1 MKGNSTNDD
10 FRSLIDAIHLKT
22 PAGPSPLDYAERAF
36 MCIIAD
42 KCRKADQDR
51 ERNGSASMDQFL
63 EAARVWFVEAK
74 SCFVTIAAFSTTLSF
89 SMAQQSAHTVDNMQ
103 VVLRGV
109 NSFLGLAS
117 MKNATKMLDFWLRD
131 IQNGGHTRSW
141 WWNGGLLESAEWKG
155 GALKL
160 SRMADS
166 LPARRTAQAVPDL
179 AVKDTG
185 AMRNLQEQAYG
196 AADSF
201 STIEEARV

>member
-1 MKGNSTNDD
+1 
-10 FRSLIDAIHLKT
+10 
-22 PAGPSPLDYAERAF
+22 
-36 MCIIAD
+36 
-42 KCRKADQDR
+42 
-51 ERNGSASMDQFL
+51 
-63 EAARVWFVEAK
+63 
-74 SCFVTIAAFSTTLSF
+74 
-89 SMAQQSAHTVDNMQ
+89 MAQQSANTVDNMQ

-117 MKNATKMLDFWLRD
+117 MKNPTKMLDFWLRD
-131 IQNGGHTRSW
+131 IQNGGHSRSW
-141 WWNGGLLESAEWKG
+141 WWNGGLLQSERKG

-160 SRMADS
+160 SRMPDS
-166 LPARRTAQAVPDL
+166 LRAHRTAQAVPDL